1 MALFV
6 LCLVVIDI
14 VILGGY
20 TVGEA
25 VRGNLGV
32 RETPNREE
40 PQVILGV
47 SVSEKPELHNPSSFC
62 IKERIMIVKNC
73 LVVIDHV
80 GHPLLLTNIIRSF
93 IVCKVTSEYT
103 CFEYGLFTLANLLC
117 TPL

>member
-47 SVSEKPELHNPSSFC
+47 SVSEKPELHNPSSFS
-62 IKERIMIVKNC
+62 IKERIRIVS
-73 LVVIDHV
+73 
-80 GHPLLLTNIIRSF
+80 LLLIHYYSLIIF
-93 IVCKVTSEYT
+93 AV
-103 CFEYGLFTLANLLC
+103 LLC
-117 TPL
+117 VK